1 MATRVSAIEREN
13 GNRTRLGLAALGA
26 ALIAI
31 FVFGWM
37 LGTTSGPA
45 IESSIQYPQAE
56 TPRERY
62 AIQVEIDPSF
72 YSFYG
77 EFDSQ
82 QGRASLAGL
91 R

>member
-1 MATRVSAIEREN
+1 MATRSSAID
-13 GNRTRLGLAALGA
+13 RTTGSRTGLGILAISA

-31 FVFGWM
+31 FVFGWL
-37 LGTTSGPA
+37 LGTNSGPA

-62 AIQVEIDPSF
+62 AIKVEIDPSF

-77 EFDSQ
+77 EFDS
-82 QGRASLAGL
+82 RTETASVAGL